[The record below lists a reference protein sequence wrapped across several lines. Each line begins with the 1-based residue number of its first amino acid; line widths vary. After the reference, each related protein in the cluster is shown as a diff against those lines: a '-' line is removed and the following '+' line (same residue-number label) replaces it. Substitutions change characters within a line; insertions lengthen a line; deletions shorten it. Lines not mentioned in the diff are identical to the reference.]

1 MNLSVRWV
9 TDRRI
14 SEYKREF
21 IMIDAKEYGKALFLL
36 TEEDGTTE
44 TVAED
49 LKIVQKLLREN
60 PRYEKLLDT
69 PALAKAE
76 KLRLI
81 DRAFSSLHE
90 NVLNLIK
97 ILCEKHSVYQLSRLA
112 DIYAVLCDEARGIM
126 RAEVLT
132 AVAMT
137 AKQISA
143 LTSRLSALTGK
154 TVIIKNTVDSTVLG
168 GVVLR
173 YAGKQLDGSL
183 KARLENFE
191 KSLKEIVV

>member
-1 MNLSVRWV
+1 
-9 TDRRI
+9 
-14 SEYKREF
+14 
-21 IMIDAKEYGKALFLL
+21 MIDAKEYGKALFLL

-49 LKIVQKLLREN
+49 LKTVRKLLREN
-60 PRYEKLLDT
+60 PRYVKLLDT
-69 PALAKAE
+69 PALKKEE

-90 NVLNLIK
+90 SVRNLTK
-97 ILCEKHSVYQLSRLA
+97 ILCEKHSVYRLSQVA
-112 DIYAVLCDEARGIM
+112 EHYAVLCDEARGIL
-126 RAEVLT
+126 RADALT

-137 AKQISA
+137 EKQVCA
-143 LTSRLSALTGK
+143 LSGKLSALTGK
-154 TVIIKNTVDSTVLG
+154 TVIVKNKIDPAVLG

-183 KARLENFE
+183 RARLEGFE
-191 KSLKEIVV
+191 KSLKETVL

>member
-1 MNLSVRWV
+1 
-9 TDRRI
+9 
-14 SEYKREF
+14 
-21 IMIDAKEYGKALFLL
+21 MIDAKEYGKALFLL

-44 TVAED
+44 AVAED
-49 LKIVQKLLREN
+49 LQAVRKLLREN

-69 PALAKAE
+69 PALAKEE

-90 NVLNLIK
+90 SVRNLTK
-97 ILCEKHSVYQLSRLA
+97 LLCEKHSVYQLSRVA
-112 DIYAVLCDEARGIM
+112 DAYAVLCDEARGIM

-137 AKQISA
+137 EKQISA
-143 LTSRLSALTGK
+143 LTARLSALTGK
-154 TVIIKNTVDSTVLG
+154 KVIIQNTVEPGILG
-168 GVVLR
+168 GAVLR

-183 KARLENFE
+183 KARLDAFE
-191 KSLKEIVV
+191 KNLKEIVL

>member
-1 MNLSVRWV
+1 
-9 TDRRI
+9 
-14 SEYKREF
+14 
-21 IMIDAKEYGKALFLL
+21 MIDAKEYGKALFLL

-49 LKIVQKLLREN
+49 LKTVQKLLREN

-69 PALAKAE
+69 PALTKEE

-90 NVLNLIK
+90 NVLNLTK
-97 ILCEKHSVYQLSRLA
+97 ILCEKHSVYQFSRVA
-112 DIYAVLCDEARGIM
+112 DAYAVLCDETRGIM

-137 AKQISA
+137 QKQVSA
-143 LTSRLSALTGK
+143 LTARLSALTGK
-154 TVIIKNTVDSTVLG
+154 TVIVKNIVDPGVLG
-168 GVVLR
+168 GAVLR

>member
-1 MNLSVRWV
+1 
-9 TDRRI
+9 
-14 SEYKREF
+14 
-21 IMIDAKEYGKALFLL
+21 MIDAKEYGKALFLL

-49 LKIVQKLLREN
+49 LKTVQKLLREN
-60 PRYEKLLDT
+60 PRYVKLLDT
-69 PALAKAE
+69 PALAKEE

-81 DRAFSSLHE
+81 DLAFSSLHE
-90 NVLNLIK
+90 SVLNLTK
-97 ILCEKHSVYQLSRLA
+97 ILCEKHSVYRLSQVA
-112 DIYAVLCDEARGIM
+112 EHYAALCDEARGIL

-137 AKQISA
+137 QQQISA
-143 LTSRLSALTGK
+143 LTARLCRLTGK
-154 TVIIKNTVDSTVLG
+154 TVIIKNTVSPEILG

-183 KARLENFE
+183 RARLDGFE
-191 KSLKEIVV
+191 KSLKETVL

>member
-1 MNLSVRWV
+1 
-9 TDRRI
+9 
-14 SEYKREF
+14 
-21 IMIDAKEYGKALFLL
+21 MIDAKEYGKALFLL
-36 TEEDGTTE
+36 TEEEGTTKA
-44 TVAED
+44 VAED
-49 LKIVQKLLREN
+49 LKTVQKLLREN

-69 PALAKAE
+69 PALTKEE

-90 NVLNLIK
+90 SVLNLTK
-97 ILCEKHSVYQLSRLA
+97 ILCEKHSVYQFSRVA
-112 DIYAVLCDEARGIM
+112 DAYAVLYDEARGIE
-126 RAEVLT
+126 RVEVLT

-137 AKQISA
+137 QKQISELA
-143 LTSRLSALTGK
+143 SRLSFLTGK
-154 TVIIKNTVDSTVLG
+154 TAVIKNTVDPGILG
-168 GVVLR
+168 GAVLR

>member
-1 MNLSVRWV
+1 
-9 TDRRI
+9 
-14 SEYKREF
+14 
-21 IMIDAKEYGKALFLL
+21 MIDAKEYGKALFLL
-36 TEEDGTTE
+36 AEEDGTTDV
-44 TVAED
+44 VAED

-69 PALAKAE
+69 PAITKEE

-81 DRAFSSLHE
+81 DRAFLSLNE
-90 NVLNLIK
+90 NVLNLTK
-97 ILCEKHSVYQLSRLA
+97 ILCEKHSVYQFSRVA
-112 DIYAVLCDEARGIM
+112 DAYAVLCDESRGIM

-132 AVAMT
+132 AVAMKE
-137 AKQISA
+137 KQISA
-143 LTSRLSALTGK
+143 LTARLSALTGK
-154 TVIIKNTVDSTVLG
+154 TVIIKNIVDPGVLG

-191 KSLKEIVV
+191 KSIKEIVI